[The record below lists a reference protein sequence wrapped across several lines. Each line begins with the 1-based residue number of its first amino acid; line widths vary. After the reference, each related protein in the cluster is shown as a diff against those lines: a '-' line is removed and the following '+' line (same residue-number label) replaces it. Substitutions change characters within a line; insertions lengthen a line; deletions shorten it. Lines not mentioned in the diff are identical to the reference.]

1 MESVRIQT
9 SQSTDRLFCALHE
22 AQAEGIW
29 EHPHAVRQLLE
40 GIASAVVRTAEQ
52 MAGDPARAWALKSP
66 VYWEHFEMH
75 LKEAL
80 LGASSGL
87 PPALRQSIREAL
99 ERSLATV
106 RTRYLDG

>member
-1 MESVRIQT
+1 MDSVRVQT

-29 EHPHAVRQLLE
+29 EHPQAVRQLLE
-40 GIASAVVRTAEQ
+40 GIANAVVRTAEQ
-52 MAGDPARAWALKSP
+52 MAGDPAHAWALRSP

-87 PPALRQSIREAL
+87 PPSLRLAIREAL
-99 ERSLATV
+99 ERALTAV
-106 RTRYLDG
+106 RTRYLHG